1 MAKKFLHE
9 LPESRILI
17 EQLVRSRGIREQL
30 IEKDYWIMHALW
42 GLKQQEFVF
51 ELKGGTSLSKGFEV
65 IDRFSEDLD
74 IRIEPPSELDVKIGK
89 NQDKPSQKESRLRFY
104 DWLKDNISI
113 AGVSTERDTAF
124 DDANARNAGIR
135 LNYKSQ
141 YPLIE
146 GIKRYVLLEVG
157 FDTTTPNE
165 PRTIGS
171 WLYDAAISAGLDV
184 IDNRAQPVFC
194 YLPGYTFVE
203 KLNAILRKFQQE
215 QVGKIMPVNFI
226 RHYYDVYRLLG
237 VQEVIDFIGSDA
249 YLKHKQVKFK
259 QEVDFTKNEA
269 FILSSKEIREKY
281 SEQYVKSKVLYYA
294 HSPSFDEIMERIQ
307 LHLEKL

>member
-42 GLKQQEFVF
+42 GLKEQGLVF

-74 IRIEPPSELDVKIGK
+74 IRIEPPSELGVKIGK
-89 NQDKPSQKESRLRFY
+89 NHDKPSHKKSRLKFY

-113 AGVSTERDTAF
+113 DGISTERDTAF
-124 DDANARNAGIR
+124 DDVDARNAGIR
-135 LNYKSQ
+135 LNYESQ
-141 YPLIE
+141 YPLVE
-146 GIKRYVLLEVG
+146 GVKRYVLLEVG

-165 PRTIGS
+165 PRTVSS
-171 WLYDAAISAGLDV
+171 WLYDEAISAGLDI
-184 IDNRAQPVFC
+184 IDNRAQSVLC

-203 KLNAILRKFQQE
+203 KLDAISRKFQHE
-215 QVGKIMPVNFI
+215 QAGKTMPANFI

-237 VQEVIDFIGSDA
+237 VQEVMDFIGSDE
-249 YLKHKQVKFK
+249 YLKHKQAKLK
-259 QEVDFTKNEA
+259 QEDFTKNEA
-269 FILSSKEIREKY
+269 FILSSKETREKY
-281 SEQYVKSKVLYYA
+281 SEQYNRSKVLYYA
-294 HSPSFDEIMERIQ
+294 HSPSFDEIIERIQ